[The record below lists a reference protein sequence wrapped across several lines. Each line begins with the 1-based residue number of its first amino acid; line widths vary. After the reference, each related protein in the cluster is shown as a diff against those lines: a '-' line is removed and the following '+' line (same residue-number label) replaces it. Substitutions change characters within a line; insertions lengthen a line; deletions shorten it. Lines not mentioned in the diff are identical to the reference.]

1 MAMGYSIRLD
11 LYGMISENAQRL
23 HASVCDLWLEYAAAL
38 ADGDG
43 VPDVFKFT
51 ELFENEDI

>member
-1 MAMGYSIRLD
+1 MGQSIRLD

-23 HASVCDLWLEYAAAL
+23 HTSMRNLWLEYAASL